1 MHGTVMEHVR
11 CSCADVGKAVNVS
24 MLMHMHSSLTN
35 AAESI
40 DGHIELLR
48 LGDLL

>member
-1 MHGTVMEHVR
+1 MGHVMMG
-11 CSCADVGKAVNVS
+11 SCDMVGKIFQGS
-24 MLMHMHSSLTN
+24 RCCKMQCDTRLTN